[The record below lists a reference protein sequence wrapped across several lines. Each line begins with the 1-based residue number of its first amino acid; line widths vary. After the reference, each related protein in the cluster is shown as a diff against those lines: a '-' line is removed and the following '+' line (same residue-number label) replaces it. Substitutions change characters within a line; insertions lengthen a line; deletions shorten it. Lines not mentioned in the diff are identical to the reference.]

1 MPCTGPPIWSQLLLI
16 WNDLF
21 TGRLQVL
28 QGWLRTGAHTYE
40 QAMQVTPGRERLQT
54 LVNSADYYFGMGD
67 RCANGIS
74 WTRLSSIL
82 RKEWTW
88 PGEP

>member
-1 MPCTGPPIWSQLLLI
+1 
-16 WNDLF
+16 
-21 TGRLQVL
+21 VL
-28 QGWLRTGAHTYE
+28 QGRLRTGAHTYE

-67 RCANGIS
+67 LLREWNKL
-74 WTRLSSIL
+74 TRLSSIL